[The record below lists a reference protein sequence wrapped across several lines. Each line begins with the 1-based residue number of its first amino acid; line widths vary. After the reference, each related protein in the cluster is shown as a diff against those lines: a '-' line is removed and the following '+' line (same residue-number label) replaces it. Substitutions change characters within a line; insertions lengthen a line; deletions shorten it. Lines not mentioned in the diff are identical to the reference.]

1 MSKAPVVEPEVNPTE
16 PQCVR
21 SFAEMPLRSELQLAL
36 KDLGFITPTPVQA
49 ALIPQLLE
57 KRKDCLALAATGTGK
72 TAAFG
77 LPLLNAVSAGKVK
90 HPEALVV
97 CPTRELC
104 NQIAV
109 DLRAYA
115 KRIKDVRILAVYG
128 GADIHF
134 QTLELYRGVSILV
147 ATPGRLVD
155 LMDRGAAKLDA
166 VRCLVLDEADEM
178 LQMGFQDDLNTI
190 TAAVPEK
197 ARTWMFS
204 ATMDKQTKLVADKL
218 LTNPILVN
226 TIKKTDAPQIFH
238 QCYVFKKHAD
248 RAKCLDKLLKKQD
261 FFGLVFLR
269 TRDGVRN
276 LSQRYKAGDVASLRG
291 DMPQKERDKVM
302 RAFRRHEFKA
312 LLATDIAARGIDV
325 DDISHVIHYDIPDDA
340 EAYTHRSGRT
350 ARAGKTGTSIL
361 FALEEEL
368 SRVYKLAKQL
378 KVFIKITKQ
387 FTD

>member
-1 MSKAPVVEPEVNPTE
+1 MTDPVAVVQEEKPAEVQPCNSFEEMS
-16 PQCVR
+16 
-21 SFAEMPLRSELQLAL
+21 LRSELQFAI
-36 KDLGFITPTPVQA
+36 KELGFTAPTKVQA

-57 KRKDCLALAATGTGK
+57 KRRDCLALAATGTGK

-77 LPLLNAVSAGKVK
+77 LPLLNALSSNKVK
-90 HPEALVV
+90 HPEALIV

-109 DLRAYA
+109 DLRSYA
-115 KRIKDVRILAVYG
+115 KGMKDVRVLAVYG
-128 GADIHF
+128 GADIRF
-134 QTLELYRGVSILV
+134 QILELYRGVSILV

-155 LMDRGAAKLDA
+155 LLDRGAAKLDA

-178 LQMGFQDDLNTI
+178 LQMGFKEELDEIVD
-190 TAAVPEK
+190 AVPEK

-204 ATMDKQTKLVADKL
+204 ATMDKQTKQVADKL
-218 LTNPILVN
+218 LTNPIVVN
-226 TIKKTDAPQIFH
+226 TITKTEAPQIFH
-238 QCYVFKKHAD
+238 QCVVFKKHAD
-248 RAKCLDKLLKKQD
+248 RAKYLDYLLHKPD

-276 LSQRYKAGDVASLRG
+276 LSMRYKQGDVASLRG
-291 DMPQKERDKVM
+291 DMQQKERDKVM
-302 RAFRRHEFKA
+302 RAFRKHEYKA

-325 DDISHVIHYDIPDDA
+325 DDITHVIHYDMPDDA

-350 ARAGKTGTSIL
+350 ARAGKAGVSII

-368 SRVYKLAKQL
+368 PKVYSLAKKL
-378 KVFIKITKQ
+378 KIFIKIKK
-387 FTD
+387 